1 MRKKTLVVKVGSV
14 SIGGNNPVIVQS
26 MTKTRTADTKKTIVQ
41 IKRLE
46 KAGCEIVRMA
56 IVNKQDAAAIKEI
69 KKKVNV
75 PLVADIHFDYRL
87 ALLAI
92 ENGID
97 KVRINPGNI
106 GDEWKVAEVIRSAKQ
121 KNVPI
126 RIGINTGSLPEPIL
140 RKYKHP
146 SPDAVIETLNS
157 MLETFY
163 KYNFYNIVI
172 SAKCAEVMDT
182 IAVYQKISQ
191 NYDFPLHLGIT
202 EAGLLLQGSIRSA
215 VGLGV
220 LLYQGIGDT
229 IRVSLA
235 SDPVNEVTACYEILN
250 SLSLRTH
257 GPKLIVC
264 PTCGRCEVDL
274 LKIASRVE
282 KRINELKKPLKIAVM
297 GCVVNG
303 PGEAREADF
312 GIACGKRIGA
322 IFAHGSEIKR
332 VSEEK
337 LVDALFEVIYENID
351 N

>member
-1 MRKKTLVVKVGSV
+1 MRKKTLIVRVGSV
-14 SIGGNNPVIVQS
+14 NIGGNNPVVVQS
-26 MTKTRTADTKKTIVQ
+26 MTKTKTSDLKKTVAQ
-41 IKRLE
+41 IRRLE
-46 KAGCEIVRMA
+46 RAGCEIVRMA
-56 IVNKQDAAAIKEI
+56 IVNRQDAAAIREI
-69 KKKVNV
+69 KKSVRV

-87 ALLAI
+87 ALSAI

-106 GDEWKVAEVIRSAKQ
+106 GDEWKVAEVIKCAKQ
-121 KNVPI
+121 KDIPI
-126 RIGINTGSLPEPIL
+126 RIGINTGSLPVPIL

-146 SPDAVIETLNS
+146 NPDAVIETLKS
-157 MLETFY
+157 TLEIFY
-163 KYNFYNIVI
+163 KHSFKNIVI
-172 SAKCAEVMDT
+172 SAKCAGVLET
-182 IAVYQKISQ
+182 IAVYERISE
-191 NYDFPLHLGIT
+191 YCDFPLHLGIT
-202 EAGLLLQGSIRSA
+202 EAGLLFQGSIRSA

-220 LLYQGIGDT
+220 LLHRGIGDT